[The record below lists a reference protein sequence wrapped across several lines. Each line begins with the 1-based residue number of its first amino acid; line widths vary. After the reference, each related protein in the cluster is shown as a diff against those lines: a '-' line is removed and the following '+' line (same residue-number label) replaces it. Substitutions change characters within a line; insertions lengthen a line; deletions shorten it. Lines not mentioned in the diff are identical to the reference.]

1 MSRIVERLLE
11 TGQAWSA
18 ASPALG
24 QRGQAR
30 VPGRTQGPP
39 RRQRHRQATG
49 DGGPPV
55 ARPARPGGGRPGGSQ
70 GARWPRQGR
79 LRLSLRAFGG
89 VVARASGGT
98 EDEVCIGDRWFWGD
112 AVLEVCQPGAP
123 CFELAMH
130 RRRGDIGRLLRESGR
145 CGWYLRVLERAW
157 QLWADPWQLEAA
169 ARLLTTTALPIAQI
183 ASRRGF
189 RSAELLRQA
198 FVERYATTPSRHR
211 GAAAVER
218 RGPSGRTPG

>member
-1 MSRIVERLLE
+1 MAKPEYLGEHRGRPVVSGIAKRPVTVDHLWLDRLDLE
-11 TGQAWSA
+11 GDGQAD
-18 ASPALG
+18 L
-24 QRGQAR
+24 R
-30 VPGRTQGPP
+30 V
-39 RRQRHRQATG
+39 H
-49 DGGPPV
+49 GGPDRAVYAYPSEHLEEWSPELPV
-55 ARPARPGGGRPGGSQ
+55 AQRTRSASGIGGSGAMRSWRCVSPARPA
-70 GARWPRQGR
+70 
-79 LRLSLRAFGG
+79 FK
-89 VVARASGGT
+89 
-98 EDEVCIGDRWFWGD
+98 
-112 AVLEVCQPGAP
+112 
-123 CFELAMH
+123 LAMH

-198 FVERYATTPSRHR
+198 FVERYATRPSRHR